1 MKNIVI
7 YVILLFDNP
16 KKRGFNM
23 NEIKFTESSL
33 EVALIE
39 RLTKLGYDYA
49 IDTDQWYLSRSL
61 DSFIN
66 EELLIDRLAVINKGI
81 KVSVL
86 EQAITRLKNLDNPS
100 LFERNH
106 IVHNWLVDGIQVE
119 DYESDVNPLVRF
131 IDFANPKNNVFQVA
145 NQLKFKENR
154 NLRIPDVII
163 FVNGIPLVIFEL
175 KSIEYSENTFIERA
189 YEQLGRNGE
198 ADGYRYDI
206 PTLFNYNAFL
216 VISDGAN
223 NKVGTMT
230 SDITRYNEWK
240 SVDGEIGYKKDYAY
254 KLDVL
259 LEGLFEPA
267 RLLDVIKNNLFF
279 MNKDKERPIK
289 ILAQYH
295 QYFGVK
301 KAYNSIKNHLKPSG
315 DGKAGIVWHTQG
327 SGKSFS
333 MVMLAHK
340 LITDIEMNN
349 PTIVVLTDRNDLDDQ
364 LFTTFSNAAE
374 FLRTRPIQ
382 VSSRLDLLDKVGAVK
397 EGGVLFSTI
406 QKFDK
411 DNIVPNKRTN
421 IIVIS
426 DEAHRS
432 HYGVDE
438 KIVLKK
444 NDDGTITSWS
454 KYGTEK
460 YIRDALPGATFIG
473 FTGTPV
479 ETDDKSTSAI
489 FGETIDRYD
498 MTQSVEDG
506 STVKIFYESRLA
518 KVWLDED
525 KLKEIDKY
533 YDDLAD
539 QGVTDDIIEESKTKL
554 TSMEV
559 IVGDKD
565 RLRLLATDILEH
577 YTDRKNFLNGKAMIV
592 CMSRKIAAKL
602 YYQIIELA
610 PELKESIALVVTES
624 NKDTEEERKL
634 FKDKAF
640 RENAAKEFKRKD
652 GKVKIAIVVDMWLT
666 GFDVTDLDV
675 MYIDKPMKGHNLMQA
690 IARVNRVHVGKESG
704 LIVDYIGIK
713 RSLEQALNTYTAR
726 DKELNLRDIQETAK
740 SILDEKLSILDEM
753 FYHVDKKGFF
763 GGSNSVRLKAI
774 QNGADFVFAT
784 EETKKA
790 YLVVTKQLKDGY
802 AVAIGILD
810 ADYKK
815 RVLYYLS
822 VRHFVQK
829 VERGNMPTGI
839 TPETINRHVE
849 ELIAEAIKGDEVKIL
864 TKVEDSDKNRDIW
877 DLLSEEKIEKLR
889 QSQPPHVFI
898 KIMERLLKEAVREY
912 RSYNLVKAKE
922 YSERLRLLLEAYN
935 TREDDLQTDMTIV
948 GLVAFSQEMVESEE
962 YAKKNNLSGRERA
975 FYDALVANK
984 SAVELMSDDILRVMA
999 MELKA
1004 IVEEYATVDWSK
1016 KKDTRAKMRM
1026 QIKRLLKKYNYPPDY
1041 TEEAISRVVD
1051 QAEFMM

>member
-1 MKNIVI
+1 MS
-7 YVILLFDNP
+7 
-16 KKRGFNM
+16 
-23 NEIKFTESSL
+23 EIKFTESSL
-33 EVALIE
+33 EVAIIE
-39 RLTKLGYDYA
+39 QLTELGYDYA
-49 IDTDQWYLSRSL
+49 IDTDQWSLSRSL

-66 EELLIDRLAVINKGI
+66 EELLLDRLIAINPGVKTDI
-81 KVSVL
+81 L
-86 EQAITRLKNLDNPS
+86 EQAIAMLKNIDNPS

-106 IVHNWLVDGIQVE
+106 IVHKWLTDGIQVE
-119 DYESDVNPLVRF
+119 DYHSDVNPLIRF
-131 IDFANPKNNVFQVA
+131 IDFDNIKNNVFQVA
-145 NQLKFKENR
+145 NQLKFKESR
-154 NLRIPDVII
+154 NLRIPDVIL

-175 KSIEYSENTFIERA
+175 KSIEYNEDTFIERA

-198 ADGYRYDI
+198 ADGYRFDI

-223 NKVGTMT
+223 NKVGTLT

-240 SVDGEIGYKKDYAY
+240 SIDGEAGYKKNYAY

-259 LEGLFEPA
+259 LEGLLKPE

-279 MNKDKERPIK
+279 MNSDKEKPVK
-289 ILAQYH
+289 ILSQYH

-301 KAYNSIKNHLKPSG
+301 KAYDSIKHSLKPQG

-327 SGKSFS
+327 SGKSFT

-340 LITDIEMNN
+340 LITDLEMKN
-349 PTIVVLTDRNDLDDQ
+349 PTIVVLTDRNDLDNQ
-364 LFTTFSNAAE
+364 LFETFSNAAE
-374 FLRTRPIQ
+374 FLRTRPVQ
-382 VSSRLDLLDKVGAVK
+382 VESREDLLEKIGSIK
-397 EGGVLFSTI
+397 EGGIIFTTL

-411 DNIVPNKRTN
+411 NNIVPNERTN
-421 IIVIS
+421 IVVIS

-432 HYGVDE
+432 HYGIDE
-438 KIVLKK
+438 QIVYKK
-444 NDDGTITSWS
+444 NPDGTFTSIS
-454 KYGTEK
+454 KYGYAK
-460 YIRDALPGATFIG
+460 YIRDALPEATYIG

-479 ETDDKSTSAI
+479 ESGDHSTSAI
-489 FGETIDRYD
+489 FGKTVDTYD

-518 KVWLDED
+518 KVWLDD
-525 KLKEIDKY
+525 GKLKEIDKY
-533 YDDLAD
+533 YDDLAN
-539 QGVTDDIIEESKTKL
+539 QNVSDDVIEESKSKWS
-554 TSMEV
+554 SMEV
-559 IVGDKD
+559 IIGDDD
-565 RLRLLATDILEH
+565 RLHLLASDILKH
-577 YTDRKNFLNGKAMIV
+577 YNERKDVLNGKAMIV

-602 YYQIIELA
+602 YYQIIGLA
-610 PELKESIALVVTES
+610 PELKEQVALVVTES
-624 NKDTEEERKL
+624 NKDSEEERKL
-634 FKDKAF
+634 FKDKAY

-652 GKVKIAIVVDMWLT
+652 GSIKIAIVVDMWLT

-690 IARVNRVHVGKESG
+690 IARVNRVNVGKESG

-713 RSLEQALNTYTAR
+713 RSLEEALNTYTAR
-726 DKELNLRDIQETAK
+726 DKELNLRDIQDTAK
-740 SILDEKLSILDEM
+740 SILEEKLSILDEM
-753 FYHVDKKGFF
+753 FFHVDKKGFF

-774 QNGADFVFAT
+774 QNGADFVLST
-784 EETKKA
+784 DEIKKA
-790 YLVVTKQLKDGY
+790 YLQLTKQLKDAY
-802 AVAIGILD
+802 VVAIGILD
-810 ADYKK
+810 EDYKRK
-815 RVLYYLS
+815 VLYYLA

-829 VERGNMPTGI
+829 LLRGDIPPQISLVE
-839 TPETINRHVE
+839 INKHVE
-849 ELIAEAIKGDEVKIL
+849 ELLADAIKGDEVEIL
-864 TKVEDSDKNRDIW
+864 TKVEDTEQNRDIW
-877 DLLSEEKIEKLR
+877 DLLSEEKVEKLR

-912 RSYNLVKAKE
+912 RGYNLVKAKE
-922 YSERLRLLLEAYN
+922 YSERLRKLLEAYN
-935 TREDDLQTDMTIV
+935 TREDDLKTDMTIV
-948 GLVAFSQEMVESEE
+948 GLIAFSQEMVEDEA
-962 YAKKNNLSGRERA
+962 YAKKNNLTGRERA

>member
-1 MKNIVI
+1 MS
-7 YVILLFDNP
+7 
-16 KKRGFNM
+16 
-23 NEIKFTESSL
+23 EIKFTESSL
-33 EVALIE
+33 EIAVIE
-39 RLTKLGYDYA
+39 QLQELGYDYA
-49 IDTDQWYLSRSL
+49 IDTDQWCLSRAL

-66 EELLIDRLAVINKGI
+66 EELLLDRLMAINPGVKI
-81 KVSVL
+81 SVL
-86 EQAITRLKNLDNPS
+86 EQAISRLKNLDNPS

-106 IVHNWLVDGIQVE
+106 IVHRWLTDGMQVE

-131 IDFANPKNNVFQVA
+131 LDFTNTEKNVFQVS

-163 FVNGIPLVIFEL
+163 FVNGIPLVVFEL
-175 KSIEYSENTFIERA
+175 KSIEYNEDTFIERA

-198 ADGYRYDI
+198 SDGYRYDI

-223 NKVGTMT
+223 NKVGTLT

-240 SVDGEIGYKKDYAY
+240 SVDGEIGYKKNYAY

-259 LEGLFEPA
+259 LEGLLKPA

-279 MNKDKERPIK
+279 MNKDKEKPIK
-289 ILAQYH
+289 ILSQYH

-301 KAYNSIKNHLKPSG
+301 KAYESIKKNLKPVGS
-315 DGKAGIVWHTQG
+315 GKAGIVWHTQG

-340 LITDIEMNN
+340 LITDIEMRN
-349 PTIVVLTDRNDLDDQ
+349 PTVVILTDRNDLDNQ
-364 LFTTFSNAAE
+364 LYTTFSNAAE
-374 FLRTRPIQ
+374 FLRTRPVQ
-382 VSSRLDLLDKVGAVK
+382 VESREDLLAKIGAVK
-397 EGGVLFSTI
+397 EGGIIFTTL

-411 DNIVPNKRTN
+411 ANIVPNNRSN
-421 IIVIS
+421 IVVIS

-432 HYGVDE
+432 HYGIDE
-438 KIVLKK
+438 KIVLKE
-444 NDDGTITSWS
+444 NPDGTYSSYS
-454 KYGTEK
+454 KYGYAK
-460 YIRDALPGATFIG
+460 YIRDALPEATYIG

-479 ETDDKSTSAI
+479 ESGDHSTSAI
-489 FGETIDRYD
+489 FGETVDTYD

-518 KVWLDED
+518 KVWLDD
-525 KLKEIDKY
+525 RKLKEIDAY
-533 YDDLAD
+533 YDDLAQ
-539 QGVTDDIIEESKTKL
+539 QGVSDDIIEESKSKL
-554 TSMEV
+554 SSMEV
-559 IVGDKD
+559 IIGDKD
-565 RLRLLATDILEH
+565 RLRLLATDILAH
-577 YTDRKNFLNGKAMIV
+577 YDERKDILSGKAMIV
-592 CMSRKIAAKL
+592 CMSRDIAYKL
-602 YYQIIELA
+602 YKELVAQA
-610 PELKESIALVVTES
+610 PEKESEIAVIVTES
-624 NKDTEEERKL
+624 NKDTDEKREL
-634 FKDKAF
+634 FKDKAY
-640 RENAAKEFKRKD
+640 RENMAKEFKKKD
-652 GKVKIAIVVDMWLT
+652 GSIKIVIVVDMWLT

-713 RSLEQALNTYTAR
+713 RSLEEALNIYTAR

-740 SILDEKLSILDEM
+740 SILDEKLSILDEL
-753 FYHVDKKGFF
+753 FYKVDKKGFF
-763 GGSNSVRLKAI
+763 KGSNSVRLKAI
-774 QNGADFVFAT
+774 QNGADFVFTT
-784 EETKKA
+784 EEMKKA
-790 YLVVTKQLKDGY
+790 YLQITKQLKDAY
-802 AVAIGILD
+802 VVAIGILD

-815 RVLYYLS
+815 KVLYYLA

-829 VERGNMPTGI
+829 VERGNMPHNI
-839 TPETINRHVE
+839 TPESINKHVAD
-849 ELIAEAIKGDEVKIL
+849 LIAEAIKGDEVKIL
-864 TKVEDSDKNRDIW
+864 TKVEDTEENRDIW
-877 DLLSEEKIEKLR
+877 DLLSEEKVEKLR

-898 KIMERLLKEAVREY
+898 KIMERLLKEAVKEY
-912 RSYNLVKAKE
+912 RGYNLVKAKE
-922 YSERLRLLLEAYN
+922 YSERLRKLLEAYN

-948 GLVAFSQEMVESEE
+948 GLIAFSQEMVESEA
-962 YAKKNNLSGRERA
+962 YAKKNNLTGRERA

-984 SAVELMSDDILRVMA
+984 SAMELMSDDILRVMA

-1026 QIKRLLKKYNYPPDY
+1026 QIKRLLKKYNYPPEY
-1041 TEEAISRVVD
+1041 SEEAISRVVD

>member
-1 MKNIVI
+1 MS
-7 YVILLFDNP
+7 
-16 KKRGFNM
+16 
-23 NEIKFTESSL
+23 EIKFTESSL
-33 EVALIE
+33 EVAIIE
-39 RLTKLGYDYA
+39 QLTELGYDYA
-49 IDTDQWYLSRSL
+49 IDTDQWCLSRAL

-66 EELLIDRLAVINKGI
+66 EELLLERLSVINPGV

-86 EQAITRLKNLDNPS
+86 EQAIAMLKNIDNPS

-106 IVHNWLVDGIQVE
+106 IVHKWLTDGIQID
-119 DYESDVNPLVRF
+119 DYHSDVNPLVRF
-131 IDFANPKNNVFQVA
+131 IDFDNIKNNVFQVA
-145 NQLKFKENR
+145 NQLKFKESR

-163 FVNGIPLVIFEL
+163 FVNGIPLVVFEL
-175 KSIEYSENTFIERA
+175 KSIEYNEDTFIERA

-198 ADGYRYDI
+198 ADGYRFDI

-223 NKVGTMT
+223 NKVGTLT
-230 SDITRYNEWK
+230 NDITRYNEWK
-240 SVDGEIGYKKDYAY
+240 SVDGEIGYKKNYAY

-259 LEGLFEPA
+259 LNGLLKPE

-279 MNKDKERPIK
+279 MNSDKEKPIK

-301 KAYNSIKNHLKPSG
+301 KAYDSIKRSLKPQG

-340 LITDIEMNN
+340 LITDIEMKN
-349 PTIVVLTDRNDLDDQ
+349 PTIVVLTDRNDLDNQ
-364 LFTTFSNAAE
+364 LFGTFSNAAE
-374 FLRTRPIQ
+374 FLRTRPVQ
-382 VSSRLDLLDKVGAVK
+382 VESREDLLSKIGEIK
-397 EGGVLFSTI
+397 EGGIVFTTL

-411 DNIVPNKRTN
+411 NNIVPNKRTN
-421 IIVIS
+421 IVVIS

-432 HYGVDE
+432 HYGIDE
-438 KIVLKK
+438 QIVYKK
-444 NDDGTITSWS
+444 NPDGTFTSIS
-454 KYGTEK
+454 KYGYAK
-460 YIRDALPGATFIG
+460 YIRDALPEATYIG

-479 ETDDKSTSAI
+479 ESGDHSTSAI
-489 FGETIDRYD
+489 FGKTVDTYD

-518 KVWLDED
+518 KVWLDD
-525 KLKEIDKY
+525 GKLKEIDKY
-533 YDDLAD
+533 YDDLANQNVSED
-539 QGVTDDIIEESKTKL
+539 VIEESKSKWS
-554 TSMEV
+554 SMEV
-559 IVGDKD
+559 IIGDND
-565 RLRLLATDILEH
+565 RLHLLASDILKH
-577 YTDRKNFLNGKAMIV
+577 YNERKDVLNGKAMIV

-602 YYQIIELA
+602 YYQIIGLA
-610 PELKESIALVVTES
+610 PELKEKIALVVTES
-624 NKDTEEERKL
+624 NKDTDEERKL
-634 FKDKAF
+634 FKDKAY

-652 GKVKIAIVVDMWLT
+652 GSIKIAIVVDMWLT

-690 IARVNRVHVGKESG
+690 IARVNRVNVGKESG

-713 RSLEQALNTYTAR
+713 RSLEEALNTYTAR
-726 DKELNLRDIQETAK
+726 DKELNLRDIQDTAK
-740 SILDEKLSILDEM
+740 SILEEKLSILDEM
-753 FYHVDKKGFF
+753 FFHVDKKGFF
-763 GGSNSVRLKAI
+763 GGTNSVRLKAI
-774 QNGADFVFAT
+774 QNGADFVLST
-784 EETKKA
+784 DDIKKA
-790 YLVVTKQLKDGY
+790 YLQLTKQLKDAY
-802 AVAIGILD
+802 VVAIGILD
-810 ADYKK
+810 EDYKK
-815 RVLYYLS
+815 KVLYYLA

-829 VERGNMPTGI
+829 VERGNLPTNI
-839 TPETINRHVE
+839 TPESINKHVE
-849 ELIAEAIKGDEVKIL
+849 ELIAEAIKGDEVEIL
-864 TKVEDSDKNRDIW
+864 TKVEDTEQNRDIW
-877 DLLSEEKIEKLR
+877 DLLSEEKVEKLR

-912 RSYNLVKAKE
+912 RGYNLVKAKE
-922 YSERLRLLLEAYN
+922 YSERLRKLLEAYN
-935 TREDDLQTDMTIV
+935 TREDDLKTDMTIV
-948 GLVAFSQEMVESEE
+948 GLIAFSQEMVEDEA
-962 YAKKNNLSGRERA
+962 YAKKNNLTGRERA

>member
-1 MKNIVI
+1 MSKIQ
-7 YVILLFDNP
+7 
-16 KKRGFNM
+16 
-23 NEIKFTESSL
+23 FTESSL
-33 EVALIE
+33 ELAIIE
-39 RLTKLGYDYA
+39 QLEELGYDYA
-49 IDTDQWYLSRSL
+49 IETDQWFLSRAL

-66 EELLIDRLAVINKGI
+66 EELLLDRLVAINPGVR
-81 KVSVL
+81 VSVL
-86 EQAITRLKNLDNPS
+86 ESAIAMLKNLDNPS

-106 IVHNWLVDGIQVE
+106 IVHRWLTDGIQIE

-131 IDFANPKNNVFQVA
+131 VDFANVKNNVFQVA
-145 NQLKFKENR
+145 NQLKFKESR
-154 NLRIPDVII
+154 NLRIPDVIL
-163 FVNGIPLVIFEL
+163 FVNGIPLVVFEL
-175 KSIEYSENTFIERA
+175 KSIEYSEDTFIERA

-223 NKVGTMT
+223 NKVGTLT
-230 SDITRYNEWK
+230 SELTRYNEWK
-240 SVDGEIGYKKDYAY
+240 SVDGEIGYKKNYAF
-254 KLDVL
+254 KLQVL
-259 LEGLFEPA
+259 LEGLLQPA

-279 MNKDKERPIK
+279 MNKDKEKSIK

-301 KAYNSIKNHLKPSG
+301 KAYDSIKRSLKPEGS
-315 DGKAGIVWHTQG
+315 GKAGIVWHTQG

-340 LITDIEMNN
+340 LITDMEMCN
-349 PTIVVLTDRNDLDDQ
+349 PTIVVLTDRNDLDSQ
-364 LFTTFSNAAE
+364 LFSTFSNAAE
-374 FLRTRPIQ
+374 FLRTRPVQ
-382 VSSRLDLLDKVGAVK
+382 VESRDDLLEKIGSVK
-397 EGGVLFSTI
+397 EGGIIFTTL

-411 DNIVPNKRTN
+411 TRIIPNPRTN

-432 HYGVDE
+432 HYGIDE
-438 KIVLKK
+438 QIIYKQ
-444 NDDGTITSWS
+444 NDDGTYSSFS
-454 KYGTEK
+454 KYGYAK
-460 YIRDALPGATFIG
+460 YIRDALPEATYIG

-479 ETDDKSTSAI
+479 EAGDHSTSAI
-489 FGETIDRYD
+489 FGETVDRYD
-498 MTQSVEDG
+498 MTQAVEDG
-506 STVKIFYESRLA
+506 ATVKIFYESRLA
-518 KVWLDED
+518 KVWLDEG
-525 KLKEIDKY
+525 KLKEIDAY
-533 YDDLAD
+533 YEELTKE
-539 QGVTDDIIEESKTKL
+539 GVSEDIIEESKAKL

-559 IVGDKD
+559 IIGDKD
-565 RLRLLATDILEH
+565 RLLLLAKDILEH
-577 YTDRKNFLNGKAMIV
+577 YNERKNILNGKAMIV

-602 YYQIIELA
+602 YNQLMELA
-610 PELKESIALVVTES
+610 PELRDVTALVVTES

-634 FKDKAF
+634 FKDKAH

-652 GKVKIAIVVDMWLT
+652 GSIKIAIVVDMWLT

-713 RSLEQALNTYTAR
+713 RSLEEALNVYTAR

-740 SILDEKLSILDEM
+740 SILDEKLYILDEM
-753 FYHVDKKGFF
+753 FYKVDKKGFF

-774 QNGADFVFAT
+774 QNGADFVFT
-784 EETKKA
+784 KEEYKKA
-790 YLVVTKQLKDGY
+790 YLHVTKQLKDAY
-802 AVAIGILD
+802 AVAIGMLD

-815 RVLYYLS
+815 KVLYYLA
-822 VRHFVQK
+822 VRHFIQK
-829 VERGNMPTGI
+829 VERGNMPTHI
-839 TPETINRHVE
+839 TPETINKHVE
-849 ELIAEAIKGDEVKIL
+849 ELIAEAIKGDEVTIL
-864 TKVEDSDKNRDIW
+864 TKVEDTDQNRNIW
-877 DLLSEEKIEKLR
+877 DLLSEEKVEKLR

-912 RSYNLVKAKE
+912 RGYNLVKAKE
-922 YSERLRLLLEAYN
+922 YSERLRKLLEAYN
-935 TREDDLQTDMTIV
+935 TREDDIQTDLTIV
-948 GLVAFSQEMVESEE
+948 GLIAFSQEMVEDEE
-962 YAKKNNLSGRERA
+962 NAKKNKLSGRERA

-1016 KKDTRAKMRM
+1016 KRDTRAKMRM
-1026 QIKRLLKKYNYPPDY
+1026 QIKRLLKKYNYPPDF

>member
-1 MKNIVI
+1 MHSIFTENDLEKAIIDKLCNLGYIYLNTSDPWTVQRQLSDFINDSLLLEQLQIINPNIQTDILEKAIAMLKNI
-7 YVILLFDNP
+7 
-16 KKRGFNM
+16 
-23 NEIKFTESSL
+23 
-33 EVALIE
+33 
-39 RLTKLGYDYA
+39 
-49 IDTDQWYLSRSL
+49 
-61 DSFIN
+61 
-66 EELLIDRLAVINKGI
+66 
-81 KVSVL
+81 
-86 EQAITRLKNLDNPS
+86 DNPS

-106 IVHNWLVDGIQVE
+106 IVHKWLTDGIQID
-119 DYESDVNPLVRF
+119 DYHSDVNPLVRF
-131 IDFANPKNNVFQVA
+131 VDFVNIKNNIFQVA
-145 NQLKFKENR
+145 NQLKFKESR

-163 FVNGIPLVIFEL
+163 FVNGIPLVVFEM
-175 KSIEYSENTFIERA
+175 KSIEYNEDTFIERA

-198 ADGYRYDI
+198 ADGYRFDI

-223 NKVGTMT
+223 NKVGTLT

-240 SVDGEIGYKKDYAY
+240 SVDGEIGYKKNYAY

-259 LEGLFEPA
+259 LNGLLKPE

-279 MNKDKERPIK
+279 MNSDKEKPVK

-301 KAYNSIKNHLKPSG
+301 KAYDSIKRSLKPQG

-340 LITDIEMNN
+340 LITDVDMKN
-349 PTIVVLTDRNDLDDQ
+349 PTIVVLTDRNDLDNQ
-364 LFTTFSNAAE
+364 LFGTFSNAAE
-374 FLRTRPIQ
+374 FLRTRPVQ
-382 VSSRLDLLDKVGAVK
+382 VESREDLLSKIGEIK
-397 EGGVLFSTI
+397 EGGIVFTTL

-411 DNIVPNKRTN
+411 NNIVPNKRTN
-421 IIVIS
+421 IVVIS

-432 HYGVDE
+432 HYGIDE
-438 KIVLKK
+438 QIVYKK
-444 NDDGTITSWS
+444 NPDGTFTSIS
-454 KYGTEK
+454 KYGYAK
-460 YIRDALPGATFIG
+460 YIRDALPEATYIG

-479 ETDDKSTSAI
+479 ESGDHSTSAI
-489 FGETIDRYD
+489 FGKTVDTYD

-518 KVWLDED
+518 KVWLDD
-525 KLKEIDKY
+525 GKLKEIDKY
-533 YDDLAD
+533 YDDLANQNVSED
-539 QGVTDDIIEESKTKL
+539 VIEESKSKWS
-554 TSMEV
+554 SMEV
-559 IVGDKD
+559 IIGDND
-565 RLRLLATDILEH
+565 RLHLLASDILKH
-577 YTDRKNFLNGKAMIV
+577 YNERKDVLNGKAMIV

-602 YYQIIELA
+602 YYQIIGLA
-610 PELKESIALVVTES
+610 PELKEKIALVVTES
-624 NKDTEEERKL
+624 NKDTDEERKL
-634 FKDKAF
+634 FKDKAY

-652 GKVKIAIVVDMWLT
+652 GSIKITIVVDMWLT

-690 IARVNRVHVGKESG
+690 IARVNRVNVGKESG

-713 RSLEQALNTYTAR
+713 RSLEEALNTYTAR
-726 DKELNLRDIQETAK
+726 DKELNLRDIQDAAK
-740 SILDEKLSILDEM
+740 SILEEKLSILDEM
-753 FYHVDKKGFF
+753 FFHVDKKGFF
-763 GGSNSVRLKAI
+763 GGTNSVRLKAI
-774 QNGADFVFAT
+774 QNGADFVLST
-784 EETKKA
+784 EDIKKA
-790 YLVVTKQLKDGY
+790 YLQLTKQLKDAY
-802 AVAIGILD
+802 VVAIGILD
-810 ADYKK
+810 EDYKK
-815 RVLYYLS
+815 KVLYYLA

-829 VERGNMPTGI
+829 VERGNLPTNI
-839 TPETINRHVE
+839 TPESINKHVE
-849 ELIAEAIKGDEVKIL
+849 ELIAEAIKGDEVEIL
-864 TKVEDSDKNRDIW
+864 TKVEDTEQNRDIW
-877 DLLSEEKIEKLR
+877 DLLSEEKVEKLR

-912 RSYNLVKAKE
+912 RGYNLVKAKE
-922 YSERLRLLLEAYN
+922 YSERLRKLLETYN
-935 TREDDLQTDMTIV
+935 TREDDLKTDMTIV
-948 GLVAFSQEMVESEE
+948 GLIAFSQEMVEDEA
-962 YAKKNNLSGRERA
+962 YAKKNNLTGRERA

-1016 KKDTRAKMRM
+1016 KKDTRARMRM

>member
-1 MKNIVI
+1 MYTKV
-7 YVILLFDNP
+7 
-16 KKRGFNM
+16 GETM
-23 NEIKFTESSL
+23 SHIKFNESDL
-33 EVALIE
+33 EIAVIE
-39 RLTKLGYDYA
+39 QLEELGYDYA
-49 IDTDQWYLSRSL
+49 IDTDGWCLSRPV

-66 EELLIDRLAVINKGI
+66 EELLLDRLSVINPGVRI
-81 KVSVL
+81 SVL
-86 EQAITRLKNLDNPS
+86 EQAISSLKNIDNPS

-106 IVHNWLVDGIQVE
+106 IVHRWLTDGIQVE
-119 DYESDVNPLVRF
+119 DYESDVNPLVKF
-131 IDFANPKNNVFQVA
+131 IDFKNPKNNIFQVA

-163 FVNGIPLVIFEL
+163 FINGIPLVIFEL
-175 KSIEYSENTFIERA
+175 KSIEYNEDTFIERA

-198 ADGYRYDI
+198 SDGYRYDI

-223 NKVGTMT
+223 NKVGTLT

-240 SVDGEIGYKKDYAY
+240 SVDGEIGYKKNYAY

-259 LEGLFEPA
+259 LEGLLKPE

-279 MNKDKERPIK
+279 MNKDKEKPIK
-289 ILAQYH
+289 ILSQYH

-301 KAYNSIKNHLKPSG
+301 KAYESIKNSMKPTG

-349 PTIVVLTDRNDLDDQ
+349 PTVVVLTDRNDLDNQ
-364 LFTTFSNAAE
+364 LYTTFSNAAE
-374 FLRTRPIQ
+374 FLRTRPVQ
-382 VSSRLDLLDKVGAVK
+382 VESREDLLQKIGAIK
-397 EGGVLFSTI
+397 EGGIVFTTL

-411 DNIVPNKRTN
+411 TNIVPNNRTN
-421 IIVIS
+421 IVVIS

-432 HYGVDE
+432 HYGIDE
-438 KIVLKK
+438 KIVFKE
-444 NDDGTITSWS
+444 NADGTYSSYS
-454 KYGTEK
+454 KYGYAK
-460 YIRDALPGATFIG
+460 YIRDALPEATYIG

-479 ETDDKSTSAI
+479 ESGDHSTSAI
-489 FGETIDRYD
+489 FGQTVDTYD

-518 KVWLDED
+518 KVWLDD
-525 KLKEIDKY
+525 AKLKEIDAY
-533 YDDLAD
+533 YEDLAKK
-539 QGVTDDIIEESKTKL
+539 GVSDDIIEESKSNL

-559 IVGDKD
+559 IIGDKD
-565 RLRLLATDILEH
+565 RLRLLATDILSH
-577 YTDRKNFLNGKAMIV
+577 YDERKDILSGKAMIV
-592 CMSRKIAAKL
+592 CMSRDIAFKL
-602 YYQIIELA
+602 YNELVELA
-610 PELKESIALVVTES
+610 PEKKDSIAVIVTES
-624 NKDTEEERKL
+624 NKDTDEKRQL
-634 FKDKAF
+634 FKDKAY
-640 RENAAKEFKRKD
+640 RENMAKEFKKKD
-652 GKVKIAIVVDMWLT
+652 SNIKIVIVVDMWLT

-713 RSLEQALNTYTAR
+713 RSLEEALNTYTAR

-740 SILDEKLSILDEM
+740 SILDEKMSILDEL
-753 FYHVDKKGFF
+753 FYRVDKQGFF

-774 QNGADFVFAT
+774 QNGADFVFST
-784 EETKKA
+784 EEIKKA
-790 YLVVTKQLKDGY
+790 YLQVTKQLKDAY

-810 ADYKK
+810 EDYKK
-815 RVLYYLS
+815 KVLYYLA

-829 VERGNMPTGI
+829 IERGNLPNEI
-839 TPETINRHVE
+839 TPETINKHVAD
-849 ELIAEAIKGDEVKIL
+849 LIAEAIKGDEVQIL
-864 TKVEDSDKNRDIW
+864 TKVEDTDENRDIW
-877 DLLSEEKIEKLR
+877 DLLSEEKVEKLR
-889 QSQPPHVFI
+889 KSQPPHVFI

-912 RSYNLVKAKE
+912 RGYNLVKAKE
-922 YSERLRLLLEAYN
+922 YSERLRKLLEAYN
-935 TREDDLQTDMTIV
+935 TRDDDLKTDMTIV
-948 GLVAFSQEMVESEE
+948 GLIAFSQEMVESED

-1026 QIKRLLKKYNYPPDY
+1026 QIKRLLKKYNYPPEY
-1041 TEEAISRVVD
+1041 SEEAISRVVD

>member
-1 MKNIVI
+1 MST
-7 YVILLFDNP
+7 
-16 KKRGFNM
+16 
-23 NEIKFTESSL
+23 IKFTESSL
-33 EVALIE
+33 EVAIIE
-39 RLTKLGYDYA
+39 QLVQLGYDYA
-49 IDTDQWYLSRSL
+49 IDTDQWCLSRSL

-66 EELLIDRLAVINKGI
+66 EELLLDRLAVINPGVRI
-81 KVSVL
+81 DIL
-86 EQAITRLKNLDNPS
+86 EQAINMLKTLDNPS

-106 IVHNWLVDGIQVE
+106 IVHKWLTDGVQIE
-119 DYESDVNPLVRF
+119 DYNSDVNPLVRF
-131 IDFANPKNNVFQVA
+131 IDFENPNKNIFQVA

-163 FVNGIPLVIFEL
+163 YVNGLPLVIFEL
-175 KSIEYSENTFIERA
+175 KSIEYNEDTFIERA

-198 ADGYRYDI
+198 SDGYRFDI

-223 NKVGTMT
+223 NKVGTLT

-240 SVDGEIGYKKDYAY
+240 SIDGEIGYKKNYAY

-259 LEGLFEPA
+259 LEGLLKPE

-279 MNKDKERPIK
+279 MNKDKEKPIK
-289 ILAQYH
+289 ILSQYH

-301 KAYNSIKNHLKPSG
+301 KAYESIKRSLKPNG
-315 DGKAGIVWHTQG
+315 NGKAGIVWHTQG

-340 LITDIEMNN
+340 LITDIEMKN
-349 PTIVVLTDRNDLDDQ
+349 PTIVVLTDRNDLDNQ
-364 LFTTFSNAAE
+364 LYTTFSNASE
-374 FLRTRPIQ
+374 FLRTRPVQ
-382 VSSRLDLLDKVGAVK
+382 VESREDLLKKIGDVK
-397 EGGVLFSTI
+397 EGGVIFTTL

-411 DNIVPNKRTN
+411 SNIVPNNRTN
-421 IIVIS
+421 IVVIS

-432 HYGVDE
+432 HYGIDE
-438 KIVLKK
+438 QIILKK
-444 NDDGTITSWS
+444 NDDGTMSSYS
-454 KYGTEK
+454 KYGYAK
-460 YIRDALPGATFIG
+460 YIRDALPEATYIG

-479 ETDDKSTSAI
+479 ESGDHSTSAI
-489 FGETIDRYD
+489 FGETVDTYD

-518 KVWLDED
+518 KVWLDD
-525 KLKEIDKY
+525 AKLREIDAY
-533 YDDLAD
+533 YDDIAK
-539 QGVTDDIIEESKTKL
+539 QGVSEDIIEESKSKL

-559 IVGDKD
+559 IIGDED
-565 RLRLLATDILEH
+565 RLRLLASDIVTHYNERKDILS
-577 YTDRKNFLNGKAMIV
+577 GKAMIV

-602 YYQIIELA
+602 YYKLIEIA
-610 PELKESIALVVTES
+610 PELKDITALVVTES
-624 NKDTEEERKL
+624 NKDTEEERNL
-634 FKDKAF
+634 FKDKAY
-640 RENAAKEFKRKD
+640 RENAAKEFKAKN
-652 GKVKIAIVVDMWLT
+652 GSIKIAIVVDMWLT

-713 RSLEQALNTYTAR
+713 RSLEEALNVYTAR

-740 SILDEKLSILDEM
+740 SILEEKLSILDEM
-753 FYHVDKKGFF
+753 FYKVDKKGFF
-763 GGSNSVRLKAI
+763 GGTNAARLMAI
-774 QNGADFVFAT
+774 QNGADFVFST
-784 EETKKA
+784 DDIKKA
-790 YLVVTKQLKDGY
+790 YLQVTKQLKDAY

-815 RVLYYLS
+815 KVLYYLA

-829 VERGNMPTGI
+829 IERGNMPTTI
-839 TPETINRHVE
+839 TPETINKHVE
-849 ELIAEAIKGDEVKIL
+849 ELIAEAIKGDEVQIL
-864 TKVEDSDKNRDIW
+864 TKVEDTDKNRDIW
-877 DLLSEEKIEKLR
+877 DLLSEEKVEKLR

-898 KIMERLLKEAVREY
+898 KIMERLLKEAVKEY
-912 RSYNLVKAKE
+912 RGYNLVKAKE
-922 YSERLRLLLEAYN
+922 YSERLRKLLEAYN

-948 GLVAFSQEMVESEE
+948 GLVAFSQEMVESED
-962 YAKKNNLSGRERA
+962 YAKKNNLTGRERA

-999 MELKA
+999 MELKT

-1026 QIKRLLKKYNYPPDY
+1026 QIKRLLKKYNYPPDF

>member
-1 MKNIVI
+1 MHSIFTENDLEKAIIDKLCNLGYIYLNTSDPWTVQRQLSDFINDSLLLEQLQIINPNMQTDILEKAIAMLKNI
-7 YVILLFDNP
+7 
-16 KKRGFNM
+16 
-23 NEIKFTESSL
+23 
-33 EVALIE
+33 
-39 RLTKLGYDYA
+39 
-49 IDTDQWYLSRSL
+49 
-61 DSFIN
+61 
-66 EELLIDRLAVINKGI
+66 
-81 KVSVL
+81 
-86 EQAITRLKNLDNPS
+86 DNPS

-106 IVHNWLVDGIQVE
+106 IVHKWLTDGIQID
-119 DYESDVNPLVRF
+119 DYHSDVNPLVRF
-131 IDFANPKNNVFQVA
+131 VDFVNIKNNIFQVA
-145 NQLKFKENR
+145 NQLKFKESR

-163 FVNGIPLVIFEL
+163 FVNGIPLVVFEM
-175 KSIEYSENTFIERA
+175 KSIEYNEDTFIERA

-198 ADGYRYDI
+198 ADGYRFDI

-223 NKVGTMT
+223 NKVGTLT

-240 SVDGEIGYKKDYAY
+240 SVDGEIGYKKNYAY

-259 LEGLFEPA
+259 LNGLLKPE

-279 MNKDKERPIK
+279 MNSDKEKPVK

-301 KAYNSIKNHLKPSG
+301 KAYDSIKRSLKPQG

-340 LITDIEMNN
+340 LITDVDMKN
-349 PTIVVLTDRNDLDDQ
+349 PTIVVLTDRNDLDNQ
-364 LFTTFSNAAE
+364 LFGTFSNAAE
-374 FLRTRPIQ
+374 FLRTRPVQ
-382 VSSRLDLLDKVGAVK
+382 VESREDLLSKIGEIK
-397 EGGVLFSTI
+397 EGGIVFTTL

-411 DNIVPNKRTN
+411 NNIVPNKRTN
-421 IIVIS
+421 IVVIS

-432 HYGVDE
+432 HYGIDE
-438 KIVLKK
+438 QIVYKK
-444 NDDGTITSWS
+444 NPDGTFTSIS
-454 KYGTEK
+454 KYGYAK
-460 YIRDALPGATFIG
+460 YIRDALPEATYIG

-479 ETDDKSTSAI
+479 ESGDHSTSAI
-489 FGETIDRYD
+489 FGKTVDTYD

-518 KVWLDED
+518 KVWLDD
-525 KLKEIDKY
+525 GKLKEIDKY
-533 YDDLAD
+533 YDDLANQNVSED
-539 QGVTDDIIEESKTKL
+539 VIEESKSKWS
-554 TSMEV
+554 SMEV
-559 IVGDKD
+559 IIGDND
-565 RLRLLATDILEH
+565 RLHLLASDILKH
-577 YTDRKNFLNGKAMIV
+577 YNERKDVLNGKAMIV

-602 YYQIIELA
+602 YYQIIGLA
-610 PELKESIALVVTES
+610 PELKEKIALVVTES
-624 NKDTEEERKL
+624 NKDTDEERKL
-634 FKDKAF
+634 FKDKAY

-652 GKVKIAIVVDMWLT
+652 GSIKIAIVVDMWLT

-690 IARVNRVHVGKESG
+690 IARVNRVNVGKESG

-713 RSLEQALNTYTAR
+713 RSLEEALNTYTAR
-726 DKELNLRDIQETAK
+726 DKELNLRDIQDTAK
-740 SILDEKLSILDEM
+740 SILEEKLSILDEM
-753 FYHVDKKGFF
+753 FFHVDKKGFF
-763 GGSNSVRLKAI
+763 GGTNSVRLKAI
-774 QNGADFVFAT
+774 QNGADFVLST
-784 EETKKA
+784 DDIKKA
-790 YLVVTKQLKDGY
+790 YLQLTKQLKDAY
-802 AVAIGILD
+802 VVSIGILD
-810 ADYKK
+810 EDYKK
-815 RVLYYLS
+815 KVLYYLA

-829 VERGNMPTGI
+829 VERGNLPTNI
-839 TPETINRHVE
+839 TPESINKHVE
-849 ELIAEAIKGDEVKIL
+849 ELIAEAIKGDEVEIL
-864 TKVEDSDKNRDIW
+864 TKVEDTEQNRDIW
-877 DLLSEEKIEKLR
+877 DLLSEEKVEKLR

-912 RSYNLVKAKE
+912 RGYNLVKAKE
-922 YSERLRLLLEAYN
+922 YSERLRKLLETYN
-935 TREDDLQTDMTIV
+935 TREDDLKTDMTIV
-948 GLVAFSQEMVESEE
+948 GLIAFSQEMVEDEA
-962 YAKKNNLSGRERA
+962 YAKKNNLTGRERA

-1016 KKDTRAKMRM
+1016 KKDTRARMRM

>member
-1 MKNIVI
+1 MS
-7 YVILLFDNP
+7 
-16 KKRGFNM
+16 
-23 NEIKFTESSL
+23 EIKFTESSL
-33 EVALIE
+33 EVAIIE
-39 RLTKLGYDYA
+39 QLTELGFDYA
-49 IDTDQWYLSRSL
+49 IDTDQWCLSRAL

-66 EELLIDRLAVINKGI
+66 EELLLERLSVINPGV

-86 EQAITRLKNLDNPS
+86 EQAIAMLKNIDNPS

-106 IVHNWLVDGIQVE
+106 IVHKWLTDGIQID
-119 DYESDVNPLVRF
+119 DYHSDVNPLVRF
-131 IDFANPKNNVFQVA
+131 IDFDNIKNNIFQVA
-145 NQLKFKENR
+145 NQLKFKESR

-163 FVNGIPLVIFEL
+163 FVNGIPLVVFEL
-175 KSIEYSENTFIERA
+175 KSIEYNEDTFIERA

-198 ADGYRYDI
+198 ADGYRFDI

-223 NKVGTMT
+223 NKVGTLT

-240 SVDGEIGYKKDYAY
+240 SVDGEIGYKKNYAY

-259 LEGLFEPA
+259 LNGLLKPE

-279 MNKDKERPIK
+279 MNSDKEKPIK

-301 KAYNSIKNHLKPSG
+301 KAYDSIKRSLKPQG

-340 LITDIEMNN
+340 LITDVEMKN
-349 PTIVVLTDRNDLDDQ
+349 PTIVVLTDRNDLDNQ
-364 LFTTFSNAAE
+364 LFGTFSNAAE
-374 FLRTRPIQ
+374 FLRTRPVQ
-382 VSSRLDLLDKVGAVK
+382 VESREDLLSKIGEIK
-397 EGGVLFSTI
+397 EGGIVFTTL

-411 DNIVPNKRTN
+411 NNIVPNKRTN
-421 IIVIS
+421 IVVIS

-432 HYGVDE
+432 HYGIDE
-438 KIVLKK
+438 QIVYKK
-444 NDDGTITSWS
+444 NPDGTFTSIS
-454 KYGTEK
+454 KYGYAK
-460 YIRDALPGATFIG
+460 YIRDALPEATYIG

-479 ETDDKSTSAI
+479 ESGDHSTSAI
-489 FGETIDRYD
+489 FGKTVDTYD

-518 KVWLDED
+518 KVWLDD
-525 KLKEIDKY
+525 GKLKEIDKY
-533 YDDLAD
+533 YDDLANQNVSED
-539 QGVTDDIIEESKTKL
+539 VIEESKSKWS
-554 TSMEV
+554 SMEV
-559 IVGDKD
+559 IIGDND
-565 RLRLLATDILEH
+565 RLHLLASDILKH
-577 YTDRKNFLNGKAMIV
+577 YNERKDVLNGKAMIV

-602 YYQIIELA
+602 YYQIIGLA
-610 PELKESIALVVTES
+610 PELKEKIALVVTES
-624 NKDTEEERKL
+624 NKDTDEERKL
-634 FKDKAF
+634 FKDKAY

-652 GKVKIAIVVDMWLT
+652 GSIKIAIVVDMWLT

-690 IARVNRVHVGKESG
+690 IARVNRVNVGKESG

-713 RSLEQALNTYTAR
+713 RSLEEALNTYTAR
-726 DKELNLRDIQETAK
+726 DKELNLRDIQDTAK
-740 SILDEKLSILDEM
+740 SILEEKLSILDEM
-753 FYHVDKKGFF
+753 FFHVDKKGFF
-763 GGSNSVRLKAI
+763 GGTNSVRLKAI
-774 QNGADFVFAT
+774 QNGADFVLST
-784 EETKKA
+784 DDIKKA
-790 YLVVTKQLKDGY
+790 YLQLTKQLKDAY
-802 AVAIGILD
+802 VVAIGILD
-810 ADYKK
+810 EDYKK
-815 RVLYYLS
+815 KVLYYLA

-829 VERGNMPTGI
+829 VERGNLPTNI
-839 TPETINRHVE
+839 TPESINKHVE
-849 ELIAEAIKGDEVKIL
+849 ELIAEAIKGDEVEIL
-864 TKVEDSDKNRDIW
+864 TKVEDTEQNRDIW
-877 DLLSEEKIEKLR
+877 DLLSEEKVEKLR

-912 RSYNLVKAKE
+912 RGYNLVKAKE
-922 YSERLRLLLEAYN
+922 YSERLRKLLEAYN
-935 TREDDLQTDMTIV
+935 TREDDLKTDMTIV
-948 GLVAFSQEMVESEE
+948 GLIAFSQEMVEDEA
-962 YAKKNNLSGRERA
+962 YAKKNNLTGRERA

>member
-1 MKNIVI
+1 MHSIFTENDLEKAIIDKLCNLGYIYLNTSDPWTVQRQLSDFINDSLLLEQLQIINPNIQTDILEKAIAMLKNI
-7 YVILLFDNP
+7 
-16 KKRGFNM
+16 
-23 NEIKFTESSL
+23 
-33 EVALIE
+33 
-39 RLTKLGYDYA
+39 
-49 IDTDQWYLSRSL
+49 
-61 DSFIN
+61 
-66 EELLIDRLAVINKGI
+66 
-81 KVSVL
+81 
-86 EQAITRLKNLDNPS
+86 DNPS

-106 IVHNWLVDGIQVE
+106 IVHKWLTDGIQID
-119 DYESDVNPLVRF
+119 DYHSDVNPLVRF
-131 IDFANPKNNVFQVA
+131 VDFVNIKNNIFQVA
-145 NQLKFKENR
+145 NQLKFKESR

-163 FVNGIPLVIFEL
+163 FVNGIPLVVFEM
-175 KSIEYSENTFIERA
+175 KSIEYNEDTFIERA

-198 ADGYRYDI
+198 ADGYRFDI

-223 NKVGTMT
+223 NKVGTLT

-240 SVDGEIGYKKDYAY
+240 SVDGEIGYKKNYAY

-259 LEGLFEPA
+259 LNGLLKPE

-279 MNKDKERPIK
+279 MNSDKEKPVK

-301 KAYNSIKNHLKPSG
+301 KAYDSIKRSLKPQG

-340 LITDIEMNN
+340 LITDVDMKN
-349 PTIVVLTDRNDLDDQ
+349 PTIVVLTDRNDLDNQ
-364 LFTTFSNAAE
+364 LFGTFSNAAE
-374 FLRTRPIQ
+374 FLRTRPVQ
-382 VSSRLDLLDKVGAVK
+382 VESREDLLSKIGEIK
-397 EGGVLFSTI
+397 EGGIVFTTL

-411 DNIVPNKRTN
+411 NNIVPNKRTN
-421 IIVIS
+421 IVVIS

-432 HYGVDE
+432 HYGIDE
-438 KIVLKK
+438 QIVYKK
-444 NDDGTITSWS
+444 NPDGTFTSIS
-454 KYGTEK
+454 KYGYAK
-460 YIRDALPGATFIG
+460 YIRDALPEATYIG

-479 ETDDKSTSAI
+479 ESGDHSTSAI
-489 FGETIDRYD
+489 FGKTVDTYD

-518 KVWLDED
+518 KVWLDD
-525 KLKEIDKY
+525 GKLKEIDKY
-533 YDDLAD
+533 YDDLANQNVSED
-539 QGVTDDIIEESKTKL
+539 VIEESKSKWS
-554 TSMEV
+554 SMEV
-559 IVGDKD
+559 IIGDND
-565 RLRLLATDILEH
+565 RLHLLASDILKH
-577 YTDRKNFLNGKAMIV
+577 YNERKDVLNGKAMIV

-602 YYQIIELA
+602 YYQIIGLA
-610 PELKESIALVVTES
+610 PELKEKIALVVTES
-624 NKDTEEERKL
+624 NKDTDEERKL
-634 FKDKAF
+634 FKDKAY

-652 GKVKIAIVVDMWLT
+652 GSIKIAIVVDMWLT

-690 IARVNRVHVGKESG
+690 IARVNRVNVGKESG

-713 RSLEQALNTYTAR
+713 RSLEEALNTYTAR
-726 DKELNLRDIQETAK
+726 DKELNLRDIQDTAK
-740 SILDEKLSILDEM
+740 SILEEKLSILDEM
-753 FYHVDKKGFF
+753 FFHVDKKGFF
-763 GGSNSVRLKAI
+763 DGTNSVRLKAI
-774 QNGADFVFAT
+774 QNGADFVLST
-784 EETKKA
+784 DDIKKA
-790 YLVVTKQLKDGY
+790 YLQLTKQLKDAY
-802 AVAIGILD
+802 VVAIGILD
-810 ADYKK
+810 EDYKK
-815 RVLYYLS
+815 KVLYYLA

-829 VERGNMPTGI
+829 VERGNLPTNI
-839 TPETINRHVE
+839 TPESINKHVE
-849 ELIAEAIKGDEVKIL
+849 ELIAEAIKGDEVEIL
-864 TKVEDSDKNRDIW
+864 TKVEDTEQNRDIW
-877 DLLSEEKIEKLR
+877 DLLSEEKVEKLR

-912 RSYNLVKAKE
+912 RGYNLVKAKE
-922 YSERLRLLLEAYN
+922 YSERLRKLLEAYN
-935 TREDDLQTDMTIV
+935 TREDDLKTDMTIV
-948 GLVAFSQEMVESEE
+948 GLIAFSQEMVENEA
-962 YAKKNNLSGRERA
+962 YAKKNNLTGRERA

>member
-1 MKNIVI
+1 MAII
-7 YVILLFDNP
+7 
-16 KKRGFNM
+16 
-23 NEIKFTESSL
+23 EQL
-33 EVALIE
+33 EE
-39 RLTKLGYDYA
+39 LGYDYA
-49 IDTDQWYLSRSL
+49 IETDQWFLSRAL

-66 EELLIDRLAVINKGI
+66 EELLLDRLVAINPGVR
-81 KVSVL
+81 VSVL
-86 EQAITRLKNLDNPS
+86 ESAIAMLKNLDNPS

-106 IVHNWLVDGIQVE
+106 IVHRWLTDGIQIE

-131 IDFANPKNNVFQVA
+131 VDFTNVKNNVFQVA
-145 NQLKFKENR
+145 NQLKFKESR
-154 NLRIPDVII
+154 NLRIPDVIL
-163 FVNGIPLVIFEL
+163 FVNGIPLVVFEL
-175 KSIEYSENTFIERA
+175 KSIEYSEDTFIERA

-223 NKVGTMT
+223 NKVGTLT
-230 SDITRYNEWK
+230 SDLTRYNEWK
-240 SVDGEIGYKKDYAY
+240 SVDGEIGYKKNYAF
-254 KLDVL
+254 KLQVL
-259 LEGLFEPA
+259 LEGLLQPA

-279 MNKDKERPIK
+279 MNKDKEKPIK

-301 KAYNSIKNHLKPSG
+301 KAYDSIKRSLKPEGS
-315 DGKAGIVWHTQG
+315 GKAGIVWHTQG

-340 LITDIEMNN
+340 LITDMEMCN
-349 PTIVVLTDRNDLDDQ
+349 PTIVVLTDRNDLDSQ
-364 LFTTFSNAAE
+364 LFSTFSNAAE
-374 FLRTRPIQ
+374 FLRTRPVQ
-382 VSSRLDLLDKVGAVK
+382 VESRDDLLEKIGSVK
-397 EGGVLFSTI
+397 EGGIIFTTL

-411 DNIVPNKRTN
+411 TRIIPNPRTN

-432 HYGVDE
+432 HYGIDE
-438 KIVLKK
+438 QIIYKQ
-444 NDDGTITSWS
+444 NDDGTYSSFS
-454 KYGTEK
+454 KYGYAK
-460 YIRDALPGATFIG
+460 YIRDALPEATYIG

-479 ETDDKSTSAI
+479 EAGDHSTSAI
-489 FGETIDRYD
+489 FGETVDRYD
-498 MTQSVEDG
+498 MTQAVEDG
-506 STVKIFYESRLA
+506 ATVKIFYESRLA
-518 KVWLDED
+518 KVWLDEG
-525 KLKEIDKY
+525 KLKEIDAY
-533 YDDLAD
+533 YEELTKE
-539 QGVTDDIIEESKTKL
+539 GVSEDIIEESKAKL

-559 IVGDKD
+559 IIGDKD
-565 RLRLLATDILEH
+565 RLLLLAKDILEH
-577 YTDRKNFLNGKAMIV
+577 YNERKNILNGKAMIV

-602 YYQIIELA
+602 YNQLMELA
-610 PELKESIALVVTES
+610 PELRDVTALVVTES

-634 FKDKAF
+634 FKDKAH

-652 GKVKIAIVVDMWLT
+652 GSIKIAIVVDMWLT

-713 RSLEQALNTYTAR
+713 RSLEEALNVYTAR

-753 FYHVDKKGFF
+753 FYKVDKKGFF

-774 QNGADFVFAT
+774 QNGADFVFT
-784 EETKKA
+784 KEEYKKA
-790 YLVVTKQLKDGY
+790 YLHVTKQLKDAY
-802 AVAIGILD
+802 AVAIGMLD

-815 RVLYYLS
+815 KVLYYLA
-822 VRHFVQK
+822 VRHFIQK
-829 VERGNMPTGI
+829 VERGNMPTHI
-839 TPETINRHVE
+839 TPETINKHVE
-849 ELIAEAIKGDEVKIL
+849 ELIAEAIKGDEVTIL
-864 TKVEDSDKNRDIW
+864 TKVEDTDQNRNIW
-877 DLLSEEKIEKLR
+877 DLLSEEKVEKLR

-912 RSYNLVKAKE
+912 RGYNLVKAKE
-922 YSERLRLLLEAYN
+922 YSERLRKLLEAYN
-935 TREDDLQTDMTIV
+935 TREDDIQTDLTIV
-948 GLVAFSQEMVESEE
+948 GLIAFSQEMVEDEE
-962 YAKKNNLSGRERA
+962 NAKKNKLSGRERA

-1016 KKDTRAKMRM
+1016 KRDTRAKMRM
-1026 QIKRLLKKYNYPPDY
+1026 QIKRLLKKYNYPPDF

>member
-1 MKNIVI
+1 MS
-7 YVILLFDNP
+7 
-16 KKRGFNM
+16 
-23 NEIKFTESSL
+23 EIKFTESSL
-33 EVALIE
+33 EVAIIE
-39 RLTKLGYDYA
+39 QLTELGYDYA
-49 IDTDQWYLSRSL
+49 IDTDQWSLSRSL

-66 EELLIDRLAVINKGI
+66 EELLLDRLTAINPGVKTDI
-81 KVSVL
+81 L
-86 EQAITRLKNLDNPS
+86 EQAIAMLKNIDNPS

-106 IVHNWLVDGIQVE
+106 IVHKWLTDGIQVE
-119 DYESDVNPLVRF
+119 DYHSDVNPLIRF
-131 IDFANPKNNVFQVA
+131 IDFDNIKNNVFQVA
-145 NQLKFKENR
+145 NQLKFKESR
-154 NLRIPDVII
+154 NLRIPDVIL

-175 KSIEYSENTFIERA
+175 KSIEYNEDTFIERA

-198 ADGYRYDI
+198 EDGYRFDI

-223 NKVGTMT
+223 NKVGTLT

-240 SVDGEIGYKKDYAY
+240 SIDGEVGYKKNYAY

-259 LEGLFEPA
+259 LEGLLKPE
-267 RLLDVIKNNLFF
+267 RLLDIIKNNLFF
-279 MNKDKERPIK
+279 MNSDKEKPVK
-289 ILAQYH
+289 ILSQYH

-301 KAYNSIKNHLKPSG
+301 KAYASIKHSLKPQG

-327 SGKSFS
+327 SGKSFT

-340 LITDIEMNN
+340 LITDLEMKN
-349 PTIVVLTDRNDLDDQ
+349 PTIVVLTDRNDLDNQ
-364 LFTTFSNAAE
+364 LFGTFSNAAE
-374 FLRTRPIQ
+374 FLRTRPVQ
-382 VSSRLDLLDKVGAVK
+382 VESREDLLEKIGSIK
-397 EGGVLFSTI
+397 EGGIIFTTL

-411 DNIVPNKRTN
+411 NNIVPNKRTN
-421 IIVIS
+421 IVVIS

-432 HYGVDE
+432 HYGIDE
-438 KIVLKK
+438 QIVYKK
-444 NDDGTITSWS
+444 NPDGTFTSIS
-454 KYGTEK
+454 KYGYAK
-460 YIRDALPGATFIG
+460 YIRDALPEATYIG

-479 ETDDKSTSAI
+479 ESGDHSTSAI
-489 FGETIDRYD
+489 FGKTVDTYD

-518 KVWLDED
+518 KVWLDDD

-533 YDDLAD
+533 YDDLAN
-539 QGVTDDIIEESKTKL
+539 QNVSDDVIEESKSKWS
-554 TSMEV
+554 SMEV
-559 IVGDKD
+559 IIGDDD
-565 RLRLLATDILEH
+565 RLHLLASDILKH
-577 YTDRKNFLNGKAMIV
+577 YNERKDILNGKAMIV

-610 PELKESIALVVTES
+610 PELKEQVALVVTES
-624 NKDTEEERKL
+624 NKDSEEERKL
-634 FKDKAF
+634 FKDKAY

-652 GKVKIAIVVDMWLT
+652 GSIKIAIVVDMWLT

-690 IARVNRVHVGKESG
+690 IARVNRVNVGKESG

-713 RSLEQALNTYTAR
+713 RSLEEALNTYTAR
-726 DKELNLRDIQETAK
+726 DKELNLRDIQDTAK
-740 SILDEKLSILDEM
+740 SILEEKLSILDEM
-753 FYHVDKKGFF
+753 FFHVDKKGFF
-763 GGSNSVRLKAI
+763 GGTNSVRLKAI
-774 QNGADFVFAT
+774 QNGADFVLST
-784 EETKKA
+784 DEIKKA
-790 YLVVTKQLKDGY
+790 YLQLTKQLKDAY
-802 AVAIGILD
+802 VVAIGILD
-810 ADYKK
+810 EDYKRK
-815 RVLYYLS
+815 VLYYLA

-829 VERGNMPTGI
+829 LLRGDIPPQISPVE
-839 TPETINRHVE
+839 INKHVE
-849 ELIAEAIKGDEVKIL
+849 ELLADAIKGDEVEIL
-864 TKVEDSDKNRDIW
+864 TKVEDTEQNRDIW
-877 DLLSEEKIEKLR
+877 DLLSEEKVEKIR

-912 RSYNLVKAKE
+912 RGYNLVKAKE
-922 YSERLRLLLEAYN
+922 YSERLRKLLEAYN
-935 TREDDLQTDMTIV
+935 TREDDLKTDMTIV
-948 GLVAFSQEMVESEE
+948 GLIAFSQEMVEDEAYS
-962 YAKKNNLSGRERA
+962 KKNNLTGRERA

>member
-1 MKNIVI
+1 MS
-7 YVILLFDNP
+7 
-16 KKRGFNM
+16 
-23 NEIKFTESSL
+23 EIKFTESSL
-33 EVALIE
+33 EVAIIE
-39 RLTKLGYDYA
+39 QLTELGYDYA
-49 IDTDQWYLSRSL
+49 IDTDQWCLSRAL

-66 EELLIDRLAVINKGI
+66 EELLLDRLTAINPGVKTDI
-81 KVSVL
+81 L
-86 EQAITRLKNLDNPS
+86 EQAIAMLKNIDNPS

-106 IVHNWLVDGIQVE
+106 IVHKWLTDGIQVE
-119 DYESDVNPLVRF
+119 DYHSDVNPLIRF
-131 IDFANPKNNVFQVA
+131 IDFDNIKNNVFQVA
-145 NQLKFKENR
+145 NQLKFKESR
-154 NLRIPDVII
+154 NLRIPDVIL

-175 KSIEYSENTFIERA
+175 KSIEYNEDTFIERA

-198 ADGYRYDI
+198 ADGYRFDI

-223 NKVGTMT
+223 NKVGTLT

-240 SVDGEIGYKKDYAY
+240 SIDGEAGYKKNYAY

-259 LEGLFEPA
+259 LEGLLKPE

-279 MNKDKERPIK
+279 MNSDKEKPVK
-289 ILAQYH
+289 ILSQYH

-301 KAYNSIKNHLKPSG
+301 KAYDSIKHSLKPQG

-327 SGKSFS
+327 SGKSFT

-340 LITDIEMNN
+340 LITDLELKN
-349 PTIVVLTDRNDLDDQ
+349 PTIVVLTDRNDLDNQ
-364 LFTTFSNAAE
+364 LFGTFSNAAE
-374 FLRTRPIQ
+374 FLRTRPVQ
-382 VSSRLDLLDKVGAVK
+382 VESREDLLEKIGSIK
-397 EGGVLFSTI
+397 EGGIVFTTL

-411 DNIVPNKRTN
+411 NNIVPNKRTN
-421 IIVIS
+421 IVVIS

-432 HYGVDE
+432 HYGIDE
-438 KIVLKK
+438 QIVYKK
-444 NDDGTITSWS
+444 NPDGTFTSIS
-454 KYGTEK
+454 KYGYAK
-460 YIRDALPGATFIG
+460 YIRDALPEATYIG

-479 ETDDKSTSAI
+479 ESGDHSTSAI
-489 FGETIDRYD
+489 FGKTVDTYD

-518 KVWLDED
+518 KVWLDD
-525 KLKEIDKY
+525 GKLKEIDKY
-533 YDDLAD
+533 YDDLAN
-539 QGVTDDIIEESKTKL
+539 QNVSDDVIEESKSKWS
-554 TSMEV
+554 SMEV
-559 IVGDKD
+559 IIGDDD
-565 RLRLLATDILEH
+565 RLHLLASDILKH
-577 YTDRKNFLNGKAMIV
+577 YNERKDVLNGKAMIV

-602 YYQIIELA
+602 YYQIIGLA
-610 PELKESIALVVTES
+610 LELKEQIALVVTER
-624 NKDTEEERKL
+624 NKDSEEERKL
-634 FKDKAF
+634 FKDKAY

-652 GKVKIAIVVDMWLT
+652 GSIKIAIVVDMWLT

-690 IARVNRVHVGKESG
+690 IARVNRVNVGKESG

-713 RSLEQALNTYTAR
+713 RSLEEALNTYTAR
-726 DKELNLRDIQETAK
+726 DKELNLRDIQDTAK
-740 SILDEKLSILDEM
+740 SILEEKLSILDEM
-753 FYHVDKKGFF
+753 FFHVDKKGFF
-763 GGSNSVRLKAI
+763 GGTNSVRLKAI
-774 QNGADFVFAT
+774 QNGADFSLST
-784 EETKKA
+784 DDIKKA
-790 YLVVTKQLKDGY
+790 YLQLTKQLKDAY
-802 AVAIGILD
+802 VVAIGILD
-810 ADYKK
+810 EDYKK
-815 RVLYYLS
+815 KVLYYLA

-829 VERGNMPTGI
+829 VERGNLPTNI
-839 TPETINRHVE
+839 TPESINKHVE
-849 ELIAEAIKGDEVKIL
+849 ELIAEAIKGDEVEIL
-864 TKVEDSDKNRDIW
+864 TKVEDTEQNRDIW
-877 DLLSEEKIEKLR
+877 DLLSEEKVEKLR

-912 RSYNLVKAKE
+912 RGYNLVKAKE
-922 YSERLRLLLEAYN
+922 YSERLRKLLEAYN
-935 TREDDLQTDMTIV
+935 TREDDLKTDMTIV
-948 GLVAFSQEMVESEE
+948 GLIAFSQEMVEDEA
-962 YAKKNNLSGRERA
+962 YAKKNNLTGRERA

>member
-1 MKNIVI
+1 MS
-7 YVILLFDNP
+7 
-16 KKRGFNM
+16 
-23 NEIKFTESSL
+23 EIKFTESSL
-33 EVALIE
+33 EVAIIE
-39 RLTKLGYDYA
+39 QLTELGYDYA
-49 IDTDQWYLSRSL
+49 IDTDQWSLSRSL

-66 EELLIDRLAVINKGI
+66 EELLLDRLTVINPGVKTDI
-81 KVSVL
+81 L
-86 EQAITRLKNLDNPS
+86 EQAIAMLKNIDNPS

-106 IVHNWLVDGIQVE
+106 IVHKWLTDGIQVE
-119 DYESDVNPLVRF
+119 DYHSDVNPLIRF
-131 IDFANPKNNVFQVA
+131 IDFDNIKNNVFQVA
-145 NQLKFKENR
+145 NQLKFKESR
-154 NLRIPDVII
+154 NLRIPDVIL

-175 KSIEYSENTFIERA
+175 KSIEYDEDTFIERA

-198 ADGYRYDI
+198 ADGYRFDI

-223 NKVGTMT
+223 NKVGTLT

-240 SVDGEIGYKKDYAY
+240 SIDGEAGYKKNYAY

-259 LEGLFEPA
+259 LEGLLKPE

-279 MNKDKERPIK
+279 MNSDKEKPVK
-289 ILAQYH
+289 ILSQYH

-301 KAYNSIKNHLKPSG
+301 KAYDSIKHSLKPQG

-327 SGKSFS
+327 SGKSFT

-340 LITDIEMNN
+340 LITDLEMKN
-349 PTIVVLTDRNDLDDQ
+349 PTIVVLTDRNDLDNQ
-364 LFTTFSNAAE
+364 LFGTFSNAAE
-374 FLRTRPIQ
+374 FLRTRPVQ
-382 VSSRLDLLDKVGAVK
+382 VESREDLLEKIGSIK
-397 EGGVLFSTI
+397 EGGIIFTTL

-411 DNIVPNKRTN
+411 NNIVPNKRTN
-421 IIVIS
+421 IVVIS

-432 HYGVDE
+432 HYGIDE
-438 KIVLKK
+438 QIVYKK
-444 NDDGTITSWS
+444 NPDGTFTSIS
-454 KYGTEK
+454 KYGYAK
-460 YIRDALPGATFIG
+460 YIRDALPEATYIG

-479 ETDDKSTSAI
+479 ESGDHSTSAI
-489 FGETIDRYD
+489 FGKTVDTYD

-518 KVWLDED
+518 KVWLDD
-525 KLKEIDKY
+525 GKLKEIDKY
-533 YDDLAD
+533 YDDLAN
-539 QGVTDDIIEESKTKL
+539 QSVSDDVIEESKSKWS
-554 TSMEV
+554 SMEV
-559 IVGDKD
+559 IIGDDD
-565 RLRLLATDILEH
+565 RLHLLASDILKH
-577 YTDRKNFLNGKAMIV
+577 YNERKDVLNGKAMIV

-602 YYQIIELA
+602 YYQIIGLA
-610 PELKESIALVVTES
+610 PELKEQVALVVTES
-624 NKDTEEERKL
+624 NKDSEEERKL
-634 FKDKAF
+634 FKDKAY

-652 GKVKIAIVVDMWLT
+652 GSIKIAIVVDMWLT

-690 IARVNRVHVGKESG
+690 IARVNHVNVGKESG

-713 RSLEQALNTYTAR
+713 RSLEEALNTYTAR
-726 DKELNLRDIQETAK
+726 DKELNLRDIQDTAK
-740 SILDEKLSILDEM
+740 SILEEKLSILDEM
-753 FYHVDKKGFF
+753 FFHVDKKGFF
-763 GGSNSVRLKAI
+763 GGTNSVRLKAI
-774 QNGADFVFAT
+774 QNGADFVLST
-784 EETKKA
+784 DDIKKA
-790 YLVVTKQLKDGY
+790 YLQLTKQLKDAY
-802 AVAIGILD
+802 VVSIGILD
-810 ADYKK
+810 EDYKK
-815 RVLYYLS
+815 KVLYYLA

-829 VERGNMPTGI
+829 VERGNLPTNI
-839 TPETINRHVE
+839 TPESINKHVE
-849 ELIAEAIKGDEVKIL
+849 ELIAEAIKGDEVEIL
-864 TKVEDSDKNRDIW
+864 TKVEDTEQNRDIW
-877 DLLSEEKIEKLR
+877 DLLSEEKVEKLR

-912 RSYNLVKAKE
+912 RGYNLVKAKE
-922 YSERLRLLLEAYN
+922 YSERLRKLLEAYN
-935 TREDDLQTDMTIV
+935 TREDDLKTDMTIV
-948 GLVAFSQEMVESEE
+948 GLIAFSQEMVEDEA
-962 YAKKNNLSGRERA
+962 YAKKNNLTGRERA

>member
-1 MKNIVI
+1 MSKIQ
-7 YVILLFDNP
+7 
-16 KKRGFNM
+16 
-23 NEIKFTESSL
+23 FTESSL
-33 EVALIE
+33 ELAIIE
-39 RLTKLGYDYA
+39 QLEELGYDYA
-49 IDTDQWYLSRSL
+49 IETDQWFLSRAL

-66 EELLIDRLAVINKGI
+66 EELLLDRLVAINPGVR
-81 KVSVL
+81 VSVL
-86 EQAITRLKNLDNPS
+86 ESAIAMLKNLDNPS

-106 IVHNWLVDGIQVE
+106 IVHRWLTDGIQIE

-131 IDFANPKNNVFQVA
+131 VDFATVKNNVFQVA
-145 NQLKFKENR
+145 NQLKFKESR
-154 NLRIPDVII
+154 NLRIPDVIL
-163 FVNGIPLVIFEL
+163 FVNGIPLVVFEL
-175 KSIEYSENTFIERA
+175 KSIEYSEDTFIERA

-223 NKVGTMT
+223 NKVGTLT
-230 SDITRYNEWK
+230 SDLTRYNEWK
-240 SVDGEIGYKKDYAY
+240 SVDGEIGYKKNYAF
-254 KLDVL
+254 KLQVL
-259 LEGLFEPA
+259 LEGLLQPA

-279 MNKDKERPIK
+279 MNKDKEKPIK

-301 KAYNSIKNHLKPSG
+301 KAYDSIKRSLKPEGS
-315 DGKAGIVWHTQG
+315 GKAGIVWHTQG

-340 LITDIEMNN
+340 LITDIEMCN
-349 PTIVVLTDRNDLDDQ
+349 PTIVVLTDRNDLDNQ
-364 LFTTFSNAAE
+364 LFSTFSNAAE
-374 FLRTRPIQ
+374 FLRTRPVQ
-382 VSSRLDLLDKVGAVK
+382 VESRDDLLEKIGSVK
-397 EGGVLFSTI
+397 EGGIIFTTL

-411 DNIVPNKRTN
+411 TRIIPNPRTN

-432 HYGVDE
+432 HYGIDE
-438 KIVLKK
+438 QIIYKQ
-444 NDDGTITSWS
+444 NDDGTYSSFS
-454 KYGTEK
+454 KYGYAK
-460 YIRDALPGATFIG
+460 YIRDALPEATYIG

-479 ETDDKSTSAI
+479 EAGDHSTSAI
-489 FGETIDRYD
+489 FGETVDRYD
-498 MTQSVEDG
+498 MTQAVEDG
-506 STVKIFYESRLA
+506 ATVKIFYESRLA
-518 KVWLDED
+518 KVWLDEG
-525 KLKEIDKY
+525 KLKEIDAY
-533 YDDLAD
+533 YEELTKE
-539 QGVTDDIIEESKTKL
+539 GVSEDIIEESKAKL

-559 IVGDKD
+559 IIGDKD
-565 RLRLLATDILEH
+565 RLLLLAKDILEH
-577 YTDRKNFLNGKAMIV
+577 YNERKNILNGKAMIV

-602 YYQIIELA
+602 YNQLMELA
-610 PELKESIALVVTES
+610 PELRDVTALVVTES

-634 FKDKAF
+634 FKDKAH
-640 RENAAKEFKRKD
+640 REKAAKEFKRKD
-652 GKVKIAIVVDMWLT
+652 GSIKIAIVVDMWLT

-713 RSLEQALNTYTAR
+713 RSLEEALNVYTAR

-753 FYHVDKKGFF
+753 FYKVDKKGFF

-774 QNGADFVFAT
+774 QNGADFVFAK
-784 EETKKA
+784 EEYKKA
-790 YLVVTKQLKDGY
+790 YLHVTKQLKDAY

-815 RVLYYLS
+815 KVLYYLA
-822 VRHFVQK
+822 VRHFIQK
-829 VERGNMPTGI
+829 VERGNMPTHI
-839 TPETINRHVE
+839 TPETINKHVE
-849 ELIAEAIKGDEVKIL
+849 ELIAEAIKGDEVTIL
-864 TKVEDSDKNRDIW
+864 TKVEDSDQNRNIW
-877 DLLSEEKIEKLR
+877 DLLSEEKVEKLR

-912 RSYNLVKAKE
+912 RGYNLVKAKE
-922 YSERLRLLLEAYN
+922 YSERLRKLLEAYN
-935 TREDDLQTDMTIV
+935 TREDDIQTDLTIV
-948 GLVAFSQEMVESEE
+948 GLIAFSQEMVEEE
-962 YAKKNNLSGRERA
+962 ENAKKNKLSGRERA

>member
-1 MKNIVI
+1 MENFWG
-7 YVILLFDNP
+7 L
-16 KKRGFNM
+16 NM
-23 NEIKFTESSL
+23 SEIKFTESSL
-33 EVALIE
+33 EVAIIE
-39 RLTKLGYDYA
+39 RLVELGYDYA
-49 IDTDQWYLSRSL
+49 VDTDRWCLTRTL

-66 EELLIDRLAVINKGI
+66 EDLLLDRLIAINTGVKSSI
-81 KVSVL
+81 LK
-86 EQAITRLKNLDNPS
+86 QAIASLKNIDNPS

-106 IVHNWLVDGIQVE
+106 TVHKWLTDGIQIE
-119 DYESDVNPLVRF
+119 DYDSDVNPLIRF
-131 IDFANPKNNVFQVA
+131 IDFENPEKNVFQVA

-163 FVNGIPLVIFEL
+163 FINGIPLVIFEL
-175 KSIEYSENTFIERA
+175 KSIEYNEDTFIERA
-189 YEQLGRNGE
+189 YEQLGGNGE
-198 ADGYRYDI
+198 SDGYRFDI

-223 NKVGTMT
+223 NKVGTLT

-240 SVDGEIGYKKDYAY
+240 SVDGEMGYKKNYAY

-259 LEGLFEPA
+259 LEGLLNPV
-267 RLLDVIKNNLFF
+267 RLLDIIKNDIFF
-279 MNKDKERPIK
+279 INRDKEKPVK

-301 KAYNSIKNHLKPSG
+301 KAYESIKHSLKPQG

-340 LITDIEMNN
+340 LITDFEMQN
-349 PTIVVLTDRNDLDDQ
+349 PTIVVLTDRNDLDNQ
-364 LFTTFSNAAE
+364 LFNTFSNASE
-374 FLRTRPIQ
+374 FLRTRPVQ
-382 VSSRLDLLDKVGAVK
+382 VESREDLLSKIGQVK
-397 EGGVLFSTI
+397 EGGIIFTTL

-411 DNIVPNKRTN
+411 NNIIPNTRTN

-432 HYGVDE
+432 HYGIDE
-438 KIVLKK
+438 QIVYKK
-444 NDDGTITSWS
+444 NADGTYTTIS
-454 KYGTEK
+454 KYGYAK
-460 YIRDALPGATFIG
+460 YIRDALPEATYIG

-479 ETDDKSTSAI
+479 ELGDHSTSAI
-489 FGETIDRYD
+489 FGKTVDTYD

-518 KVWLDED
+518 KVWLDD
-525 KLKEIDKY
+525 AKLKEIDKY
-533 YDDLAD
+533 YDDLAKQD
-539 QGVTDDIIEESKTKL
+539 ISEDIIEESKSKL
-554 TSMEV
+554 SSMEV
-559 IVGDKD
+559 IIGDND
-565 RLRLLATDILEH
+565 RLHLLANDILEH
-577 YTDRKNFLNGKAMIV
+577 YTERKNVLNGKAMIV

-602 YYQIIELA
+602 YYQLIDLA
-610 PELKESIALVVTES
+610 PELKEKIALVVTES
-624 NKDTEEERKL
+624 NKDTQSEREL
-634 FKDKAF
+634 FKDKAY
-640 RENAAKEFKRKD
+640 RENVAKEFKRVD
-652 GKVKIAIVVDMWLT
+652 GSIKIAIVVDMWLT

-713 RSLEQALNTYTAR
+713 RSLEEALNTYTAR
-726 DKELNLRDIQETAK
+726 DKELNLKDIQETAK
-740 SILDEKLSILDEM
+740 SILDEKLSILDEL
-753 FYHVDKKGFF
+753 FFKVDKKGFF
-763 GGSNSVRLKAI
+763 GGSNTVRLKAI
-774 QNGADFVFAT
+774 QNGADFVFST
-784 EETKKA
+784 DEIKKA
-790 YLVVTKQLKDGY
+790 YMQITKQLKDAY
-802 AVAIGILD
+802 VVSIGILD
-810 ADYKK
+810 GDYKK
-815 RVLYYLS
+815 KVLYYLA

-829 VERGNMPTGI
+829 IERGNTPTNI
-839 TPETINRHVE
+839 TPETINKHVE
-849 ELIAEAIKGDEVKIL
+849 ELIAEAIKGDEVEIL
-864 TKVEDSDKNRDIW
+864 TKVEDSEKNRDIW
-877 DLLSEEKIEKLR
+877 DLLSEEKVEKLR

-898 KIMERLLKEAVREY
+898 KIMERLLKEAVKEY
-912 RSYNLVKAKE
+912 RGYNLVKAKE
-922 YSERLRLLLEAYN
+922 YSERLRKLLEAYN
-935 TREDDLQTDMTIV
+935 TREDDLKTDMTIV
-948 GLVAFSQEMVESEE
+948 GLIAFSQEMVESEA
-962 YAKKNNLSGRERA
+962 YAKKNNLTGRERA

-999 MELKA
+999 MELKQ

>member
-1 MKNIVI
+1 MS
-7 YVILLFDNP
+7 D
-16 KKRGFNM
+16 
-23 NEIKFTESSL
+23 IKFTESSL
-33 EVALIE
+33 EIAVIE
-39 RLTKLGYDYA
+39 QLQELGYDYA
-49 IDTDQWYLSRSL
+49 IDTDQWCLSRAL

-66 EELLIDRLAVINKGI
+66 EELLLDRLMAINPGVKI
-81 KVSVL
+81 SVL
-86 EQAITRLKNLDNPS
+86 EQAISRLKNLDNPS

-106 IVHNWLVDGIQVE
+106 IVHRWLTDGMQVE

-131 IDFANPKNNVFQVA
+131 LDFTNTEKNVFQVS

-163 FVNGIPLVIFEL
+163 FVNGIPLVVFEL
-175 KSIEYSENTFIERA
+175 KSIEYNEDTFIERA

-198 ADGYRYDI
+198 SDGYRYDI

-223 NKVGTMT
+223 NKVGTLT

-240 SVDGEIGYKKDYAY
+240 SVDGEIGYKKNYAY

-259 LEGLFEPA
+259 LEGLLKPA

-279 MNKDKERPIK
+279 MNKDKEKPIK
-289 ILAQYH
+289 ILSQYH

-301 KAYNSIKNHLKPSG
+301 KAYESIKKNLKPVGS
-315 DGKAGIVWHTQG
+315 GKAGIVWHTQG

-340 LITDIEMNN
+340 LITDIEMRN
-349 PTIVVLTDRNDLDDQ
+349 PTVVILTDRNDLDNQ
-364 LFTTFSNAAE
+364 LYTTFSNAAE
-374 FLRTRPIQ
+374 FLRTRPVQ
-382 VSSRLDLLDKVGAVK
+382 VESREDLLAKIGAVK
-397 EGGVLFSTI
+397 EGGIIFTTL

-411 DNIVPNKRTN
+411 ANIVPNNRSN
-421 IIVIS
+421 IVVIS

-432 HYGVDE
+432 HYGIDE
-438 KIVLKK
+438 KIVLKE
-444 NDDGTITSWS
+444 NPDGTYSSYS
-454 KYGTEK
+454 KYGYAK
-460 YIRDALPGATFIG
+460 YIRDALPEATYIG

-479 ETDDKSTSAI
+479 ESGDHSTSAI
-489 FGETIDRYD
+489 FGETVDTYD

-518 KVWLDED
+518 KVWLDD
-525 KLKEIDKY
+525 GKLKEIDAY
-533 YDDLAD
+533 YDDLAQ
-539 QGVTDDIIEESKTKL
+539 QGVSDDIIEESKSKL
-554 TSMEV
+554 SSMEV
-559 IVGDKD
+559 IIGDKD
-565 RLRLLATDILEH
+565 RLRLLATDILAH
-577 YTDRKNFLNGKAMIV
+577 YDERKDILSGKAMIV
-592 CMSRKIAAKL
+592 CMSRDIAYKL
-602 YYQIIELA
+602 YKELVAQA
-610 PELKESIALVVTES
+610 PEKESEIAVIVTES
-624 NKDTEEERKL
+624 NKDTDEKREL
-634 FKDKAF
+634 FKDKAY
-640 RENAAKEFKRKD
+640 RENMAKEFKKKD
-652 GKVKIAIVVDMWLT
+652 GSIKIVIVVDMWLT

-713 RSLEQALNTYTAR
+713 RSLEEALNIYTAR

-740 SILDEKLSILDEM
+740 SILDEKLSILDEL
-753 FYHVDKKGFF
+753 FYKVDKKGFF
-763 GGSNSVRLKAI
+763 KGSNSVRLKAI
-774 QNGADFVFAT
+774 QNGADFVFTT
-784 EETKKA
+784 EEMKKA
-790 YLVVTKQLKDGY
+790 YLQITKQLKDAY
-802 AVAIGILD
+802 VVAIGILD

-815 RVLYYLS
+815 KVLYYLA

-829 VERGNMPTGI
+829 VERGNMPHNI
-839 TPETINRHVE
+839 TPESINKHVAD
-849 ELIAEAIKGDEVKIL
+849 LIAEAIKGDEVKIL
-864 TKVEDSDKNRDIW
+864 TKVEDTEENRDIW
-877 DLLSEEKIEKLR
+877 DLLSEEKVEKLR

-898 KIMERLLKEAVREY
+898 KIMERLLKEAVKEY
-912 RSYNLVKAKE
+912 RGYNLVKAKE
-922 YSERLRLLLEAYN
+922 YSERLRKLLEAYN

-948 GLVAFSQEMVESEE
+948 GLIAFSQEMVESEA
-962 YAKKNNLSGRERA
+962 YAKKNNLTGRERA

-984 SAVELMSDDILRVMA
+984 SAMELMSDDILRVMA

-1026 QIKRLLKKYNYPPDY
+1026 QIKRLLKKYNYPPEY
-1041 TEEAISRVVD
+1041 SEEAISRVVD